1 MMELYEIIQK
11 INIDTIMKLNEEKRK
26 QGSDDD
32 GIFFD
37 AIMGL
42 GQSLNYATLKRMVG
56 EVTEH
61 EKLDLFTALMLSVM
75 IAYLTLSEDEKKE
88 IATSQVEESN
98 KVMEDTLCRMI
109 EESEPNDG
117 GIHVEADMVQ

>member
-1 MMELYEIIQK
+1 MELYEIIQK

-88 IATSQVEESN
+88 IATSQAEESN

-117 GIHVEADMVQ
+117 GIHVEADMWQ

>member
-1 MMELYEIIQK
+1 MELHEIIQ
-11 INIDTIMKLNEEKRK
+11 NFDIDMIERLNEEKKK
-26 QGSDDD
+26 QGSDND

-42 GQSLNYATLKRMVG
+42 GQSLNYAMLKRMVG

-88 IATSQVEESN
+88 IATSQEEESN

-109 EESEPNDG
+109 EESELNDG

>member
-1 MMELYEIIQK
+1 MELHEIIQK

-42 GQSLNYATLKRMVG
+42 GQSLNFVLLKRMVG
-56 EVTEH
+56 EVTEY
-61 EKLDLFTALMLSVM
+61 EKLDLFTVIVLSVM
-75 IAYLTLSEDEKKE
+75 IAYLTLSEDEKKK
-88 IATSQVEESN
+88 IATEQVEESN
-98 KVMEDTLCRMI
+98 KVMEDTLRQMI
-109 EESEPNDG
+109 EESKLNDD
-117 GIHVEADMVQ
+117 GIHVEANMVQ

>member
-1 MMELYEIIQK
+1 MELNEIIQK

-61 EKLDLFTALMLSVM
+61 EKLDLFTAIVLSVM
-75 IAYLTLSEDEKKE
+75 IAYLTLSEDERKK
-88 IATSQVEESN
+88 ITTTQVEESN
-98 KVMEDTLCRMI
+98 KVMEDTLRRMV
-109 EESEPNDG
+109 EESELNDG

>member
-1 MMELYEIIQK
+1 MELNEIIQK

-37 AIMGL
+37 VIMEL
-42 GQSLNYATLKRMVG
+42 GQSLNHATLKRMVG

-75 IAYLTLSEDEKKE
+75 IAYLTLSEDERKE
-88 IATSQVEESN
+88 IATTQVEELN
-98 KVMEDTLCRMI
+98 KAMEDTLRQMI
-109 EESEPNDG
+109 EESEMNIG
-117 GIHVEADMVQ
+117 SIHVKSDVVQ

>member
-1 MMELYEIIQK
+1 MELYEIIQK
-11 INIDTIMKLNEEKRK
+11 FDIDMIKRLNEEKKK
-26 QGSDDD
+26 QGSDND

-42 GQSLNYATLKRMVG
+42 RQSLNYATLKRMVG

-61 EKLDLFTALMLSVM
+61 EKLDLFAALMLSVM

-88 IATSQVEESN
+88 IATSQAEGSN
-98 KVMEDTLCRMI
+98 KAMEDTLQRMI
-109 EESEPNDG
+109 EESELNEG
-117 GIHVEADMVQ
+117 GIHVEANMVQ

>member
-26 QGSDDD
+26 QGSDND

-37 AIMGL
+37 AIIGL
-42 GQSLNYATLKRMVG
+42 GQNLNYATLKRMVG
-56 EVTEH
+56 EVTRR
-61 EKLDLFTALMLSVM
+61 EKLDLFTTLMLSVM

-109 EESEPNDG
+109 EESELNDG

>member
-1 MMELYEIIQK
+1 MELNEIIQK

-61 EKLDLFTALMLSVM
+61 EKLDLFTTIVLSVM
-75 IAYLTLSEDEKKE
+75 IAYLTLSEDERKK
-88 IATSQVEESN
+88 ITTTQVEESN
-98 KVMEDTLCRMI
+98 KVMEDTLRRMV
-109 EESEPNDG
+109 EESELNDG

>member
-1 MMELYEIIQK
+1 MELSEIIQK
-11 INIDTIMKLNEEKRK
+11 INIDIIAKLNEEKKK

-42 GQSLNYATLKRMVG
+42 GQNLNYATLKRMVG

-61 EKLDLFTALMLSVM
+61 EKLELFTVLMLSVM
-75 IAYLTLSEDEKKE
+75 IVYLALSEDEKKK
-88 IATSQVEESN
+88 IATEQVEESN
-98 KVMEDTLCRMI
+98 KVMEDALHRMI
-109 EESEPNDG
+109 EESELDDD

>member
-1 MMELYEIIQK
+1 MELYEIIQK
-11 INIDTIMKLNEEKRK
+11 FDIDMIKRLNEEKKK
-26 QGSDDD
+26 QGSDND

-61 EKLDLFTALMLSVM
+61 EKLDLFAALMLSVM

-88 IATSQVEESN
+88 IATSQAEGSN
-98 KVMEDTLCRMI
+98 KAMEDTLQRMI
-109 EESEPNDG
+109 EESELNEG

>member
-1 MMELYEIIQK
+1 MELNEIIQK

-42 GQSLNYATLKRMVG
+42 RQSLNYATLKRMVG

-61 EKLDLFTALMLSVM
+61 EKLDFFTAIVLSAM
-75 IAYLTLSEDEKKE
+75 IAYLTLSEDERKK
-88 IATSQVEESN
+88 IITTQVEKSN
-98 KVMEDTLCRMI
+98 KVMEDTLRRMV
-109 EESEPNDG
+109 EESELNDG

>member
-1 MMELYEIIQK
+1 MELYEIIQK

-42 GQSLNYATLKRMVG
+42 GQSLNHATLKRMVG

-61 EKLDLFTALMLSVM
+61 EKLDLFNALMLSVM
-75 IAYLTLSEDEKKE
+75 IAYLTLSEDERKE
-88 IATSQVEESN
+88 ITTTQVEELN
-98 KVMEDTLCRMI
+98 KAMEDTLRQMI
-109 EESEPNDG
+109 EESELNDG
-117 GIHVEADMVQ
+117 GFHVEADMVQ

>member
-1 MMELYEIIQK
+1 MELNEIIQK

-61 EKLDLFTALMLSVM
+61 EKLDIFTAIVLSVM
-75 IAYLTLSEDEKKE
+75 IAYLTLSEDERKK
-88 IATSQVEESN
+88 ITTTQVEESN
-98 KVMEDTLCRMI
+98 KVMEDTLRRMV
-109 EESEPNDG
+109 EESELNDG

>member
-1 MMELYEIIQK
+1 MELHEIIQK
-11 INIDTIMKLNEEKRK
+11 FDIDMIERLNEEKKR
-26 QGSDDD
+26 QGSDND

-42 GQSLNYATLKRMVG
+42 GQSLNYAMLKKMVG

-61 EKLDLFTALMLSVM
+61 EKLDFFTALMLSVM

-88 IATSQVEESN
+88 IATSQAEKSN
-98 KVMEDTLCRMI
+98 KVMEDTLRRMI
-109 EESEPNDG
+109 EESELNDA

>member
-1 MMELYEIIQK
+1 MELNEIIQK
-11 INIDTIMKLNEEKRK
+11 FDIDMIKRLNEEKKK
-26 QGSDDD
+26 QGSDND

-42 GQSLNYATLKRMVG
+42 RQSLNYATLKRMVG

-61 EKLDLFTALMLSVM
+61 EKLEFFTAIVLSVM

-88 IATSQVEESN
+88 IATSQAEGAN
-98 KVMEDTLCRMI
+98 KVMEDTLQRMI
-109 EESEPNDG
+109 EESEMNEG
-117 GIHVEADMVQ
+117 GIHVEADMV

>member
-26 QGSDDD
+26 QGSDND

-42 GQSLNYATLKRMVG
+42 GQSLNYATHKRMVG
-56 EVTEH
+56 EVTER
-61 EKLDLFTALMLSVM
+61 EKLNLFTMLILSVM

-88 IATSQVEESN
+88 SATSQVEESN

-109 EESEPNDG
+109 EESELNDG